1 MISHMH
7 DGNEIRGNSGYPR
20 LNDCCAKLLRLCS
33 LFDVSNDIK
42 YVKLARKQILIILKI
57 KKKKI

>member
-1 MISHMH
+1 MH